1 MTGFEGKL
9 MKSKTPQSH
18 NAPGFSKNNDNDT
31 TTTTTTTT
39 TNNNNNNNLETR
51 MEVVKMNANLLPPVT
66 SSYETQIKAE
76 ICPECNTY

>member
-31 TTTTTTTT
+31 TTTTT
-39 TNNNNNNNLETR
+39 NNNNNKKKKNNNITIITI
-51 MEVVKMNANLLPPVT
+51 A
-66 SSYETQIKAE
+66 I
-76 ICPECNTY
+76 II